1 MRSAAR
7 EPMSSRERLL
17 TTLDHEEPDRVPVM
31 FWGTIAPLQHLWTDR
46 FERVLKLR
54 ELGVDDQMTVGGPW
68 TYHPDVTTQV
78 TRDDSFPD
86 HPRLTK
92 VVDTPEGALRLTVKK
107 TPDYPW
113 DNPPL
118 VGDHN
123 WSRATEFLVK
133 GPEDLSKL
141 RYVFHDPVK
150 TDLTSFREKARQV
163 KEFCA
168 REQVLVNGHAA
179 SPSNYAMSL
188 VGAGNMMM
196 HSVDNRGFIEELLDI
211 IHEWSKRRLEIVLE
225 EKVDTVQ
232 FSGIY
237 ESTAFWS
244 PEDFGELFRPR
255 VKEYADMAHQAGAR
269 FHYFSDA
276 QIMGQLETF
285 RDMGV
290 DALSYLN
297 PPPMGDAD
305 LAEIKRRVGDS
316 ICLWGGISA
325 PLTIE
330 QGTAEEVRDAVVCA
344 IRNAAP
350 GGGFILAT
358 ADAIM
363 KESAHDNMMTMI
375 DTCREHG
382 RYPIEC

>member
-1 MRSAAR
+1 MQKGAL
-7 EPMSSRERLL
+7 SSRDRLMA
-17 TTLDHEEPDRVPVM
+17 TLNHQEPDHVPVM
-31 FWGTIAPLQHLWTDR
+31 FWGTIAPLRDRWKDR
-46 FERVLKLR
+46 FDRVLKLR
-54 ELGVDDQMTVGGPW
+54 ELGVDDQMTIGAPW
-68 TYHPDVTTQV
+68 AYHPDVKVTV
-78 TRDDSFPD
+78 TRDNSHADY
-86 HPRLTK
+86 PRLTK
-92 VVDTPEGALRLTVKK
+92 TLETPKGTLRLTVKK

-133 GPEDLSKL
+133 GPEDLDKL
-141 RYVFHDPVK
+141 RYLFYDTAK
-150 TDLTSFREKARQV
+150 TDLTSFRENAKRVRQ
-163 KEFCA
+163 FCA
-168 REQVLVNGHAA
+168 EEHVLVNGHAA
-179 SPSNYAMSL
+179 SPSNFAMGL
-188 VGAGNMMM
+188 VGASNMMM
-196 HSVDNRGFIEELLDI
+196 HSVDNLGFIEELLDI
-211 IHEWSKRRLEIVLE
+211 IHTWSTRRLEIVLE
-225 EKVDTVQ
+225 EGPDTVQ

-244 PEDFGELFRPR
+244 PRDFAQLFLPR
-255 VKEYADMAHQAGAR
+255 VKEYADLAHHAGAT

-276 QIMGQLETF
+276 RIMDHLETF

-305 LAEIKRRVGDS
+305 LAEIKRRVGDT
-316 ICLWGGISA
+316 ICLWGGVSA

-330 QGTAEEVRDAVVCA
+330 QGTSEDVREAVKSA
-344 IRNAAP
+344 IRVAAP

-363 KESAHDNMMTMI
+363 KESAYDNMMTMI
-375 DTCREHG
+375 RTCREFG
-382 RYPIEC
+382 KYPIRI